1 MAPACAP
8 LPPWQASGPA
18 IGRQKPCATGRIW
31 VEGAGKVSNSDSFID
46 EVSEEVRKDR
56 LFGLLKRYGW
66 IAAAAVFALVG
77 GAAYNEYTKA
87 QARTEAQQLGDA
99 MLSAL
104 ERPAPGDRAA
114 ALDGIETDSA
124 GSAAL
129 LSLLTAGQQV
139 EAGDPQAATARL
151 EAVATNPD
159 LAPIYRQI
167 ASYKALLA
175 SAGTLDV
182 ATRRAGF
189 TALAVPG
196 NPLRLLAEEQLALI
210 DLETGDRAA
219 ALERLRRIAQDSEL
233 TAGLRVRVGQIIAA
247 LGGTGPDV

>member
-1 MAPACAP
+1 
-8 LPPWQASGPA
+8 
-18 IGRQKPCATGRIW
+18 
-31 VEGAGKVSNSDSFID
+31 VSNSDSFIE
-46 EVSEEVRKDR
+46 EVSEEVRKDK
-56 LFGLLKRYGW
+56 LYGMLKRYGW

-87 QARTEAQQLGDA
+87 QARAEAQQLGDA
-99 MLSAL
+99 MLAAL
-104 ERPAPGDRAA
+104 EQPAPEARAT
-114 ALDGIETDSA
+114 ALAQIETDSA
-124 GSAAL
+124 GGDAL
-129 LSLLTAGQQV
+129 LSLLTAGQEA

-151 EAVATNPD
+151 ESVATNPD

-175 SAGTLDV
+175 GAETLDID
-182 ATRRAGF
+182 TRRAGF

-210 DLETGDRAA
+210 ELETGDRAA
-219 ALERLRRIAQDSEL
+219 ALERLNRIAQDSEL
-233 TAGLRVRVGQIIAA
+233 TAGLQVRVAQIITA